1 MSAVYSV
8 IWTKRATKQLLKLPK
23 KQQILIYKWVSDNL
37 DGCRSPKEI
46 KDCKKLE
53 GTKAGWRFRVGTY
66 RLLTSIEDDKL
77 TIEVVR
83 VAHRQDVYSNTPKI

>member
-1 MSAVYSV
+1 MRRGYSV
-8 IWTKRATKQLLKLPK
+8 IWTKRAIKQLLKLPK

-37 DGCRSPKEI
+37 EGCKNPNEV

-53 GTKAGWRFRVGTY
+53 GTKTGWRFRVGTY
-66 RLLTSIEDDKL
+66 RLLTTIKDDKL

-83 VAHRQDVYSNTPKI
+83 VGHRQDVYANMPKL